1 MTLTEEE
8 MEFDMVGVD
17 PAVAN
22 AIRRILLSEVPCL
35 RVPLTSLT
43 VLVSSLLLLLAQVP
57 MMAVEKVYVHN
68 NTSVI
73 QDEVNTCISYC
84 GMCVIPFRLKSS
96 CSACKSHSYLEIPC
110 VCVLLVFGA
119 RQVLAHRL
127 GLIPLKVDPRSFTMF
142 PPRTYVHVGL
152 FCFCIITTV

>member
-43 VLVSSLLLLLAQVP
+43 VLVVAAAAGTGADDGSGESLCPQQYL
-57 MMAVEKVYVHN
+57 
-68 NTSVI
+68 
-73 QDEVNTCISYC
+73 
-84 GMCVIPFRLKSS
+84 R
-96 CSACKSHSYLEIPC
+96 HS
-110 VCVLLVFGA
+110 G
-119 RQVLAHRL
+119 
-127 GLIPLKVDPRSFTMF
+127 
-142 PPRTYVHVGL
+142 
-152 FCFCIITTV
+152 